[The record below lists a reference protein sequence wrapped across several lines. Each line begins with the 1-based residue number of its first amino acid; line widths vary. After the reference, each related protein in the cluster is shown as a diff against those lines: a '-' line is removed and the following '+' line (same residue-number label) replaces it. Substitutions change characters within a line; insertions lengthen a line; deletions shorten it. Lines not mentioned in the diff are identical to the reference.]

1 MNGIAP
7 TRGFIFGCAKSL
19 LNWPPFRIIRYRG
32 SMLEFEG
39 QVIETDAQGYLKN
52 SADWHEGL
60 APLLA
65 AEEEIALTE
74 AHWEVVRFVRD
85 FYQEFNTSPA
95 IRMLV
100 KAMAQKYGEEKGNSR
115 YLYRLFPKGPA
126 KQATKIAGLPKPV
139 KCI

>member
-1 MNGIAP
+1 
-7 TRGFIFGCAKSL
+7 
-19 LNWPPFRIIRYRG
+19 
-32 SMLEFEG
+32 MLVFEG
-39 QVIETDAQGYLKN
+39 REIETDAQGYLKN
-52 SADWHEGL
+52 SSDWKEAM

-65 AEEEIALTE
+65 GQEDITLTE
-74 AHWEVVRFVRD
+74 QHWEVVRFVRE
-85 FYQEFNTSPA
+85 FYEEFNTSPA

-100 KAMAQKYGEEKGNSR
+100 KAISQKYGEEKGNSR

>member
-1 MNGIAP
+1 
-7 TRGFIFGCAKSL
+7 
-19 LNWPPFRIIRYRG
+19 
-32 SMLEFEG
+32 MLEFEG
-39 QVIETDAQGYLKN
+39 RTIVTDAQGYLMD
-52 SADWHEGL
+52 SSVWSEALAHVLAEQEG
-60 APLLA
+60 
-65 AEEEIALTE
+65 IALTE
-74 AHWEVVRFVRD
+74 PHWEVIQFVRN

>member
-1 MNGIAP
+1 
-7 TRGFIFGCAKSL
+7 
-19 LNWPPFRIIRYRG
+19 
-32 SMLEFEG
+32 MLEYEG

-52 SADWHEGL
+52 SADWHETL

-65 AEEEIALTE
+65 AQEEITLTE
-74 AHWEVVRFVRD
+74 AHWEVVRFVRG
-85 FYQEFNTSPA
+85 FYLEFNTSPA

-100 KAMAQKYGEEKGNSR
+100 KAMSQKYGEEKGNSR